1 MKKLM
6 IASAIAMTMTAG
18 SAMAALG
25 DAGSQGQVQ
34 FVGTVAAKTC
44 DVVVDGDGAVNN
56 LIQFGTVNVGEKS
69 KKEFSVKLKDPSC
82 VTGMTKAHFQWVS
95 PNFTAQGLGNQ
106 SGTSTDSWVKLNA
119 KTDAA
124 GNTTTDVND
133 ITSANNAVMFNI
145 VAGKEANGFKYEAEL
160 NAGQEKGTFETAAA
174 YSIVY
179 E

>member
-34 FVGTVAAKTC
+34 FVGTVSAKTC
-44 DVVVDGDGAVNN
+44 DVVIDGSGAVNN
-56 LIQFGTVNVGEKS
+56 LIQFGVVNKGATVS
-69 KKEFSVKLKDPSC
+69 KDFSVKLKDPTC
-82 VTGMTKAHFQWVS
+82 ANGLTKAHFQWVS
-95 PNFTAQGLGNQ
+95 PNFNTKGIVNQ

-119 KTDAA
+119 VTG
-124 GNTTTDVND
+124 GNTTTDTTD
-133 ITSANNAVMFNI
+133 ITSANNAVTFDI
-145 VAGKEANGFKYEAEL
+145 VADKVAEGFKYTAEL
-160 NAGQEKGTFETAAA
+160 NAGQVAGTFETAAA
-174 YSIVY
+174 YTVVY